1 MKRILVPVDF
11 SDASQKALEHA
22 AELARAFGATIDIL
36 HVWEPPRYLPP
47 ELVIAGPSPQQ
58 TLAELTRARAEAELN
73 ELVQKAGT
81 IAPLIGQ
88 VRNEEGI
95 PAAKIVEVARAGYDL
110 IVMGS
115 HGRSG
120 FRHLLLG
127 SVAERVVRHAKTRVL
142 TIRVPEQQRPPSPPQ
157 IR

>member
-11 SDASQKALEHA
+11 SDASEKALEHA

-36 HVWEPPRYLPP
+36 HVWEVPRYLPP

-58 TLAELTRARAEAELN
+58 TLAELSRARAQTELN
-73 ELVQKAGT
+73 ELVRNASG
-81 IAPLIGQ
+81 IASLIGQ

-95 PAAKIVEVARAGYDL
+95 PATKIVEVAAAGYDL

-115 HGRSG
+115 HGRTG
-120 FRHLLLG
+120 VKHLLIG
-127 SVAERVVRHAKTRVL
+127 SVAERVVRHAKTPVL
-142 TIRVPEQQRPPSPPQ
+142 SVRVPEQRKPHPQ

>member
-22 AELARAFGATIDIL
+22 AELARAFGATIDVL
-36 HVWEPPRYLPP
+36 HVWEAPRYLPP

-58 TLAELTRARAEAELN
+58 TLAELSRTRAEAELRD
-73 ELVQKAGT
+73 LVSRSSE
-81 IAPLIGQ
+81 ISSLIGE

-95 PAAKIVEVARAGYDL
+95 PAAKIVEMSAGYDL

-115 HGRSG
+115 HGRTG
-120 FRHLLLG
+120 VRRLMLG
-127 SVAERVVRHAKTRVL
+127 SVAERVVRHAKVRVL
-142 TIRVPEQQRPPSPPQ
+142 SVRVP
-157 IR
+157 

>member
-11 SDASQKALEHA
+11 SDASQKALEQA
-22 AELARAFGATIDIL
+22 AEFARAFGATIDIL
-36 HVWEPPRYLPP
+36 HVWEAPRYLPP

-58 TLAELTRARAEAELN
+58 TLAELSRSRAEAELN
-73 ELVQKAGT
+73 ELVQNTGAV
-81 IAPLIGQ
+81 APLIGQ

-95 PAAKIVEVARAGYDL
+95 PAAKIVEVAATGYDL

-115 HGRSG
+115 HGRTG
-120 FRHLLLG
+120 FRHFWLG

-142 TIRVPEQQRPPSPPQ
+142 TIRVPEQPR
-157 IR
+157 